1 MLQSFESNS
10 CVNFEHSDGN
20 RRSPAY
26 IIIQAFHHIIWPG
39 KPQTDTQHN
48 MFLLPF
54 NSYFLLFLSFGPTEN
69 TRNPFFFFF
78 SLPLGSRTAWI
89 QILFCVVFSPVAL
102 PTRQTSRWWQKTYA
116 TDYSKCSTYWV
127 CSV

>member
-20 RRSPAY
+20 RRFPAY
-26 IIIQAFHHIIWPG
+26 IIIQAFHHIVCPG

-48 MFLLPF
+48 TACSFFLSIPTFYYFFLLVP
-54 NSYFLLFLSFGPTEN
+54 LKIQEILSS
-69 TRNPFFFFF
+69 FFF

-102 PTRQTSRWWQKTYA
+102 PTRQTSRW
-116 TDYSKCSTYWV
+116 
-127 CSV
+127 